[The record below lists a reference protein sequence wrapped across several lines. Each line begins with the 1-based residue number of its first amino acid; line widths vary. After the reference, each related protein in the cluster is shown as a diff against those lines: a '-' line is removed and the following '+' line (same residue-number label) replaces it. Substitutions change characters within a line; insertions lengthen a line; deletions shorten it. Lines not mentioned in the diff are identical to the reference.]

1 MVITRHSQTRP
12 DRPTMYPTGR
22 LHGCPEYGGKSV
34 TPKALSLPALLRRIG
49 LLTVAASIAAP
60 ALPALATGGGSD
72 KASAQPTV
80 ASVSAKGHDPDM
92 MGAAVDP
99 TPYLKAREAY
109 LNAL

>member
-60 ALPALATGGGSD
+60 ALAVLAAAGGSA
-72 KASAQPTV
+72 KGTSAPTV
-80 ASVSAKGHDPDM
+80 ASVFGKGHDPDM
-92 MGAAVDP
+92 PGVGIDP
-99 TPYLKAREAY
+99 TAY
-109 LNAL
+109 LQA